1 MKAKVFSNVLFFGVA
16 CSLGVDLGMK
26 PWPVCEEQRQ
36 QADQYITDAAKAE
49 SKRFDLERQR
59 AKYES
64 PLGQEELAREKGY
77 LKNGESELHTGG

>member
-1 MKAKVFSNVLFFGVA
+1 MKAKILLNVLFLGIA
-16 CSLGVDLGMK
+16 ISLGVALGMK
-26 PWPVCEEQRQ
+26 PWPVYKEQRQ

-49 SKRFDLERQR
+49 SKRFELERQR